1 MVLGLALLD
10 RAAVMDTVTSKTILE
25 AVQRRAVQRWGD
37 ANWRAELAR
46 ATVEILRQTTD
57 PEATYE
63 NRRRQL
69 YRVFEVWSCTLET
82 AIALVAAVGCK
93 FQMSCTKIEIEEF

>member
-1 MVLGLALLD
+1 MLGLALLSKT
-10 RAAVMDTVTSKTILE
+10 AAMDITTSKAILE
-25 AVQRRAVQRWGD
+25 AVQRRAVQRWGE

-93 FQMSCTKIEIEEF
+93 FQMSCTKVEVEEF

>member
-1 MVLGLALLD
+1 MLGLALLNKT
-10 RAAVMDTVTSKTILE
+10 AAMDITTSKAILE
-25 AVQRRAVQRWGD
+25 AVQRRAVQRWGE

-82 AIALVAAVGCK
+82 AIALVAAVGCR
-93 FQMSCTKIEIEEF
+93 FQMACTEIKIEEF